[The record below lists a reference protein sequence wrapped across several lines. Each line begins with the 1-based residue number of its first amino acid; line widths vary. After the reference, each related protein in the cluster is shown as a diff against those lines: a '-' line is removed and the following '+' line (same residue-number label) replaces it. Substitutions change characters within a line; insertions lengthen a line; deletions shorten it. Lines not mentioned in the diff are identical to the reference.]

1 MSIAEFFDTGAEDFA
16 AWSPLLWEPIGD
28 ATVRAAGIRTG
39 QSVADLC
46 CGAGASAIPA
56 AAATGPD
63 GMVVGV
69 DLAETLLA
77 QGRRRARDLNLE
89 WLRFVPAE
97 IGEWSADHGTRY
109 DVVLCVHG
117 VYFLPDMDAAAK
129 DMIGLLRPGGRIAVT
144 TWARQAIQPFGRL
157 LDQTITEET
166 RRTPPPKNA
175 ADRIDTEQ
183 RLATWLAGLGLRDIA
198 VYRIA
203 LDVPLDHRRAWQF
216 VCGTGFRAMLAG
228 LDEAARARVR
238 HNFLSALD
246 RNAVSSL
253 DATSLIGVAHAP
265 GPPSHRAE
273 SDAMTC
279 TEPTGPQA
287 AVGEER

>member
-1 MSIAEFFDTGAEDFA
+1 MNVAEFFDAGAEDFA

-28 ATVRAAGIRTG
+28 ATVRAAGIRTE

-56 AAATGPD
+56 AVATGPD

-69 DLAETLLA
+69 DLAEALLA
-77 QGRRRARDLNLE
+77 QARRRARDLNLK
-89 WLRFVPAE
+89 WLRFIPAE
-97 IGEWSADHGTRY
+97 IGEWSSGHSARY

-117 VYFLPDMDAAAK
+117 VFFLPDMDATAK
-129 DMIGLLRPGGRIAVT
+129 KMIGLLRPGGRIAVT

-157 LDQTITEET
+157 LDQTIREES
-166 RRTPPPKNA
+166 RRTSPPNPPVKNA

-203 LDVPLDHRRAWQF
+203 LDIPLDHRRAWQF

-228 LDEAARARVR
+228 LDEATRARVR
-238 HNFLSALD
+238 QNFLSALD

-253 DATSLIGVAHAP
+253 DATSLIGVARAP
-265 GPPSHRAE
+265 S
-273 SDAMTC
+273 
-279 TEPTGPQA
+279 
-287 AVGEER
+287 

>member
-1 MSIAEFFDTGAEDFA
+1 MSIAEFFDAGAEDFA

-39 QSVADLC
+39 EAVADLC

-63 GMVVGV
+63 GLVVGV

-77 QGRRRARDLNLE
+77 QGRRRARDLNLD

-97 IGEWSADHGTRY
+97 VGEWAAGHDDARY

-117 VYFLPDMDAAAK
+117 VFFLCDMDAAAQN
-129 DMIGLLRPGGRIAVT
+129 MIGLLRPGGRIAVT

-157 LDQTITEET
+157 LDQTVREEA
-166 RRTPPPKNA
+166 RRTSPPTPPVKNA

-183 RLATWLAGLGLRDIA
+183 RLATWLAGLGLGDIA

-203 LDVPLDHRRAWQF
+203 REVPLDHRRAWQL

-228 LDEAARARVR
+228 LDETARARVQE
-238 HNFLSALD
+238 NFLSALD
-246 RNAVSSL
+246 RNAVRSL
-253 DATSLIGVAHAP
+253 DATSLVGVAHAA
-265 GPPSHRAE
+265 G
-273 SDAMTC
+273 
-279 TEPTGPQA
+279 G
-287 AVGEER
+287 